1 MQPIHATSDMEMAD
15 RFWGERNK
23 YSYAWRTVKEAGALL
38 AFGSDA
44 PVDPIEPLKGIYAA
58 VTRRRPDGRPGPE
71 GWYPEQRLTMA
82 ETVEAFT
89 LGAAFAGNR
98 EARLGSIV
106 PGKLADLT
114 ILDRDIFA
122 IPDDELLEVKVAA
135 TIIGGQ
141 FGYRDF

>member
-1 MQPIHATSDMEMAD
+1 
-15 RFWGERNK
+15 
-23 YSYAWRTVKEAGALL
+23 
-38 AFGSDA
+38 
-44 PVDPIEPLKGIYAA
+44 
-58 VTRRRPDGRPGPE
+58 
-71 GWYPEQRLTMA
+71 MA